1 MFPFSKYY
9 HVKHVITS
17 NFQWLFNYIHFSPAA
32 LLRKSY
38 QPFLIFLNIGPPFDF
53 VAPDPLHQN
62 SGRGISP
69 PIVIGL
75 YGSENPKLIWRRN
88 INIRHY
94 FVVASFFVANF
105 LKEKHKSKEFRFCH
119 KLWFSKPYIFTT
131 RLLRPLIFQNTNSKN
146 QNVYL

>member
-17 NFQWLFNYIHFSPAA
+17 NFQWLFNYIQFLPCSFIKKKFSTFSNIFKHRPA
-32 LLRKSY
+32 LRLCCTR
-38 QPFLIFLNIGPPFDF
+38 PFASKQWKGDF
-53 VAPDPLHQN
+53 
-62 SGRGISP
+62 P

-119 KLWFSKPYIFTT
+119 KLWCSKPYIFTT